1 MKIRMIPII
10 IDDDDNECR
19 IDDTIL
25 VRTKKITDL
34 TPAKISN
41 ISTTFVTLLFDDPFI
56 GYQPLNLRINEI
68 LECKIYN

>member
-1 MKIRMIPII
+1 MIPVIM
-10 IDDDDNECR
+10 DDDNNECR
-19 IDDTIL
+19 IGDTIL
-25 VRTKKITDL
+25 VRTKKIPDL

-56 GYQPLNLRINEI
+56 GYQPLNLRISEI

>member
-1 MKIRMIPII
+1 MKVQMTPII
-10 IDDDDNECR
+10 IDDDHNECR

-25 VRTKKITDL
+25 IRTKKIPDL
-34 TPAKISN
+34 TPAKITH

-56 GYQPLNLRINEI
+56 GYQPLNLRIREI